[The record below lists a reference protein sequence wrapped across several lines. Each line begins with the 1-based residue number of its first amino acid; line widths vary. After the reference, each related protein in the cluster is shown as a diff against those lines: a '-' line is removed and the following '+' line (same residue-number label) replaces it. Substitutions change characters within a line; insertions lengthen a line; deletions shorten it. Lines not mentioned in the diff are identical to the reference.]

1 MSLPEN
7 ETVPHPDE
15 ALPPVAPVTACA
27 VEAPT
32 EEAVSSE
39 ADPSPATALPTEAPP
54 PEAPPASAPPA
65 ESPGGETLAVAD
77 ATEDGVDAVG
87 AVDEAVEPPVVPVAS
102 PAACGTRLGEL
113 FPALFGVPPKPLKLR
128 IQADIQAR
136 APGVFTKALLSAFLH
151 RYTTGTAYLNALS
164 RATERFD
171 LDGQPAGELSEEH
184 RAAAAEEVKRRRALR
199 DERIA
204 KEREAAREAARAA
217 EREARR
223 QANEARRA
231 EEASRREADHA
242 RRESEGARREE
253 DEARRER
260 ARLLRDYESTR
271 LTRANF
277 CVLRGV
283 AEAQLDTLLEQ
294 ARREA
299 VEWAAQRAAR
309 EASGGVD
316 TRDARDT
323 REDRGPREGGPR
335 PAGSRP
341 GAGAG
346 FPDRRGPRPAGP
358 GAAAGRDERRGP
370 RPGRQGDDRPRPA
383 AADAPRRDDARP
395 PRGEPAQPGQPGKPR
410 DPQR

>member
-1 MSLPEN
+1 
-7 ETVPHPDE
+7 
-15 ALPPVAPVTACA
+15 
-27 VEAPT
+27 
-32 EEAVSSE
+32 
-39 ADPSPATALPTEAPP
+39 LPTEAAP
-54 PEAPPASAPPA
+54 PEAPPANSLGGEPPA
-65 ESPGGETLAVAD
+65 
-77 ATEDGVDAVG
+77 VDAVD
-87 AVDEAVEPPVVPVAS
+87 AMDEAVEPPVAPVAS

-242 RRESEGARREE
+242 RREAEGVRREE
-253 DEARRER
+253 DDARRER
-260 ARLLRDYESTR
+260 ARLLRDYETTR
-271 LTRANF
+271 LTRSNF

-283 AEAQLDTLLEQ
+283 PEAQLDTLLEL

-309 EASGGVD
+309 EAGSGGGD
-316 TRDARDT
+316 GRAPREHREPRDAR
-323 REDRGPREGGPR
+323 EPRDGGPR

-341 GAGAG
+341 GGAGAG
-346 FPDRRGPRPAGP
+346 FPDRRGPRPGGP
-358 GAAAGRDERRGP
+358 GGAGGAAGRDDRRGP

-383 AADAPRRDDARP
+383 
-395 PRGEPAQPGQPGKPR
+395 RGEQGQAAQPGQPAKRR